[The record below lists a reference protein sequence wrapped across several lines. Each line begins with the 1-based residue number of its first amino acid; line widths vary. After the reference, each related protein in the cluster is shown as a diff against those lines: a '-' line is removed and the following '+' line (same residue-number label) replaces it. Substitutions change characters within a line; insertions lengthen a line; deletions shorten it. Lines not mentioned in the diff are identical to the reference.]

1 MIGGYNILYD
11 SNAASILLGALFN
24 SPDIML
30 DDNFPLTKEDFYNKE
45 TKEGSR
51 FHQIMFVV
59 GQQLMA
65 NGVTEIKG
73 VDIGEFLQKYPKQ
86 LEIAEDNEYL
96 DFTETVKQL
105 GDKDNFEY
113 YYNVVRK
120 YSLLR
125 ACRDY
130 GFDISE
136 IYDEDDER
144 CLDGL
149 RLEDITNFFE
159 GRLATICK
167 QYHTTKRLT
176 EYHAGDNFDRNKEK
190 FKEEPLIGVSF
201 QSPYLNSIFRGL
213 YGFGLRSGNSGS
225 GKTSLAV
232 GDLCKACVEEYY
244 DSEQQQWV
252 VNKSRAGNGLFI
264 NTEMSLE
271 EELEP
276 IFISW
281 IADVPRSHILDG
293 KYDGDEE
300 GRVEYAG
307 RVLRDSNIYLVDDP
321 DFTIRSLTT
330 TIADYA
336 INKNVKTVVFD
347 YVANNTFLQS
357 EISSQTKVPQRED
370 MILLALTD
378 RLKQVSRKYGV
389 NLLSG
394 TQLNSRATE
403 LGYVDESCLM
413 GGRGICRKVDFCV
426 IMMPPTKKELEM
438 TELLCAKRGFK
449 AIKPNAVM
457 HIVKGRASKYPR
469 NIKVFQYINLATGR
483 TIDLYCTDKENNPIR
498 VEEMEISNGQI
509 Y

>member
-45 TKEGSR
+45 TKDGSR

-59 GQQLMA
+59 AQQLMA

-120 YSLLR
+120 YSILR
-125 ACRDY
+125 TCRDY
-130 GFDISE
+130 GFDISD

-167 QYHTTKRLT
+167 KYHTTKRLT
-176 EYHAGDNFDRNKEK
+176 EYRAGENFDRNKEK
-190 FKEEPLIGVSF
+190 FKEEPLMGVSF
-201 QSPYLNSIFRGL
+201 QSPYFNSIFRGL
-213 YGFGLRSGNSGS
+213 YGFGLRSANEGF

-232 GDLCKACVEEYY
+232 GDLCKSCVTEYY
-244 DSEQQQWV
+244 DSETQQWV
-252 VNKSRAGNGLFI
+252 KNKSRAGNGLFI

-271 EELEP
+271 DELEP
-276 IFISW
+276 IFIAW

-293 KYDGDEE
+293 EYENDEE
-300 GRVEYAG
+300 QRVEYAG
-307 RVLRDSNIYLVDDP
+307 KVLKESCIYLVDDP
-321 DFTIRSLTT
+321 DFTIKSLTT

-347 YVANNTFLQS
+347 YVANNTFLQA

-378 RLKQVSRKYGV
+378 RLKQASRKYGV
-389 NLLSG
+389 HLLSG
-394 TQLNSRATE
+394 TQLNSKGTDVNNKF
-403 LGYVDESCLM
+403 VDASWLM
-413 GGRGICRKVDFCV
+413 GGKNQARKCDFCM
-426 IMMPPTKKELEM
+426 IMMTPTKEELEQ
-438 TELLCAKRGFK
+438 TEMLCMRNGFNN
-449 AIKPNAVM
+449 IKPNVVT
-457 HIVKGRASKYPR
+457 HIAKGRANKYPK
-469 NIKVFQYINLATGR
+469 NIKVFQYVDLGTGR
-483 TIDLYCTDKENNPIR
+483 STDLYCTTRDNQPIK
-498 VEEMEISNGQI
+498 VKKLYIGED
-509 Y
+509 